1 MIKPMLAHMYNP
13 DKAIFPCYIQ
23 PKLDGVRCIIKYEK
37 GFNANLDPSY
47 DDRDKVVAYSRTGKE
62 FKNIEHIKSHLK
74 ENFFKRFPD
83 VILDGELYNHDL
95 RNDFEK
101 IISLVRKTK
110 PTDEDRLEASR
121 LTQFH
126 CYDIIPHN
134 DQAINMHTYEFRK
147 GFLHWE
153 LPQSDCVHFINTA
166 YAHNDRMAKLFHK
179 KNLRAGYEGSMY
191 RSIDGYYKG
200 TRSWY
205 LMKFKD
211 FEDAEATIVGYEEG
225 KGKREGT
232 LGKFKMQDDEGIQF
246 GCPPGKGYN
255 YTDMA
260 WMLVEIHKYMGQ
272 RATFTYFGRTK
283 ANSYRHPLFK
293 CIRNYE

>member
-23 PKLDGVRCIIKYEK
+23 PKLDGVRCIITRQ
-37 GFNANLDPSY
+37 GAF
-47 DDRDKVVAYSRTGKE
+47 SRTGKE
-62 FKNIEHIKSHLK
+62 FKNIEHIKAHL
-74 ENFFKRFPD
+74 EINFFDRFPD

-110 PTDEDRLEASR
+110 PTDDDRLEAAR

-126 CYDIIPHN
+126 CYDIIPQN
-134 DQAINMHTYEFRK
+134 EDNTYEFRK

-153 LPQSDCVHFINTA
+153 LPTIGDFRDDCIHLINTA
-166 YAHNDRMAKLFHK
+166 YAHNEKMAQLFHK
-179 KNLRAGYEGSMY
+179 KNLKAGYEGSMY

-200 TRSWY
+200 TRSWD

-225 KGKREGT
+225 KGKRKGT
-232 LGKFKMQDDEGIQF
+232 LGKFVMQDDEGIQF
-246 GCPPGKGYN
+246 GCPPGKGYTYN
-255 YTDMA
+255 MMIC
-260 WMLVEIHKYMGQ
+260 MLGNIHKYMGQ

-293 CIRNYE
+293 SLRNYE

>member
-13 DKAIFPCYIQ
+13 DKAKWPAYIQ
-23 PKLDGVRCIIKYEK
+23 PKLDGVRCIITKD
-37 GFNANLDPSY
+37 G
-47 DDRDKVVAYSRTGKE
+47 AYSRTGKE
-62 FKNIEHIKSHLK
+62 FMNIEHIKSHLK
-74 ENFFKRFPD
+74 ENFFKRFPN
-83 VILDGELYNHDL
+83 VVLDGELYNHDL

-126 CYDIIPHN
+126 CYDIIPQN
-134 DQAINMHTYEFRK
+134 EDNTYEFRK

-166 YAHNDRMAKLFHK
+166 YARNENMAKLFHK
-179 KNLRAGYEGSMY
+179 KNLKAGYEGSMY

-200 TRSWY
+200 TRSWD

-211 FEDAEATIVGYEEG
+211 FEDAE
-225 KGKREGT
+225 GT
-232 LGKFKMQDDEGIQF
+232 K
-246 GCPPGKGYN
+246 
-255 YTDMA
+255 
-260 WMLVEIHKYMGQ
+260 
-272 RATFTYFGRTK
+272 
-283 ANSYRHPLFK
+283 
-293 CIRNYE
+293 